1 MRVIKIICTCHR
13 RSYSICC
20 GSILLSPSRSEG
32 RSSSIVSSLCDGVS
46 RVLRGNYTRITCRKR
61 VSTPRSK
68 CVLRLRQLAHSY
80 LRDDINY
87 PVFFDE
93 PVILAV
99 DRNSR
104 RRDTRHYKNT
114 RVQRVLGGIA
124 GSHYFSPVTPDYR
137 SSRYVLDDKCSRHSL
152 SRGYMCSTR
161 YIRAHAKRHYNAP
174 GSSLFRIAYTLDTF
188 SPLLPFPFFFAS
200 ISP

>member
-1 MRVIKIICTCHR
+1 MFLHLNASFAYVNSRIRICVTI
-13 RSYSICC
+13 SITRYF
-20 GSILLSPSRSEG
+20 SPRFSFG
-32 RSSSIVSSLCDGVS
+32 
-46 RVLRGNYTRITCRKR
+46 
-61 VSTPRSK
+61 
-68 CVLRLRQLAHSY
+68 
-80 LRDDINY
+80 
-87 PVFFDE
+87 E

-104 RRDTRHYKNT
+104 RHDTRHYKNT